1 MATSY
6 IVKIIIWCLNL
17 AMVNKVQH
25 IDVEDKYGYIKSS
38 ETVKSRLDLN
48 DLLQR
53 AKEEKKS
60 DIKTNVLILS
70 GAFLIVLVVFLMLSL

>member
-1 MATSY
+1 
-6 IVKIIIWCLNL
+6 
-17 AMVNKVQH
+17 MVNKVQH

-70 GAFLIVLVVFLMLSL
+70 GAFSIALVIFLILSL

>member
-1 MATSY
+1 
-6 IVKIIIWCLNL
+6 
-17 AMVNKVQH
+17 MVNKVQH

-70 GAFLIVLVVFLMLSL
+70 GAFLIALVVFLMLSL

>member
-1 MATSY
+1 
-6 IVKIIIWCLNL
+6 
-17 AMVNKVQH
+17 MVNKVQH

-70 GAFLIVLVVFLMLSL
+70 GAFSIALVVFLMLSL

>member
-1 MATSY
+1 
-6 IVKIIIWCLNL
+6 
-17 AMVNKVQH
+17 MVNKVQH

-70 GAFLIVLVVFLMLSL
+70 GAFSIALVVFLILSL

>member
-1 MATSY
+1 
-6 IVKIIIWCLNL
+6 
-17 AMVNKVQH
+17 MVNKVQH

-38 ETVKSRLDLN
+38 ETVKPRLDLN

-60 DIKTNVLILS
+60 DIKMNVLILS
-70 GAFLIVLVVFLMLSL
+70 GAFSIALVVFLILSL

>member
-17 AMVNKVQH
+17 AMVNKAQH

-70 GAFLIVLVVFLMLSL
+70 GAFLIALVVFLMLSL

>member
-1 MATSY
+1 
-6 IVKIIIWCLNL
+6 
-17 AMVNKVQH
+17 MVNKVQH

-38 ETVKSRLDLN
+38 ETVKSRFDLN

-70 GAFLIVLVVFLMLSL
+70 GAFSIALVVFLILSL